1 MYDFDPFGLK
11 HKALMD
17 LLNHLHMQ
25 LVRVEKKLDEVLEDE

>member
-1 MYDFDPFGLK
+1 MYNFDPFGFQ
-11 HKALMD
+11 HKALME